1 MFSIFECSFRFCNV
15 YLNKPNSILINI
27 QAKEEI
33 IMNLTAQIAAYE
45 QQKQANV
52 PSEILAVMEQT
63 TEQLIASHLKDNA
76 LQVGDKVTDFSLT
89 NQHGDVTKLA
99 ELLASGPVVISFYRG
114 GWCPYCNLEL
124 KALNAL
130 MPDFKAL
137 GAQLVAISPQLPD
150 ASLTTAEKNALE
162 YNVLSD
168 VGNQVATQF
177 GLVFTLDERL
187 KPIYAQF
194 GLDIVNAN
202 GDDSFQL
209 PLPATYVVNQHG
221 IITYAFAAEDYTLRA
236 EPSDVLN
243 SLKSDK

>member
-1 MFSIFECSFRFCNV
+1 MS
-15 YLNKPNSILINI
+15 L
-27 QAKEEI
+27 A
-33 IMNLTAQIAAYE
+33 TQIAVYE
-45 QQKQANV
+45 QQKKANV
-52 PSEILAVMEQT
+52 PADILAVMDQT
-63 TEQLIASHLKDNA
+63 TEQLIATHIKDNA
-76 LQVGDKVTDFSLT
+76 LKVFDTVTDFSLT
-89 NQHGDVTKLA
+89 NQHGGATRLA
-99 ELLASGPVVISFYRG
+99 DLLASGPVIISFYRG

-130 MPDFKAL
+130 LPDFKAL

-150 ASLTTAEKNALE
+150 ASLSTAEKNALE

-168 VGNQVATQF
+168 VGNLVAAQF

-194 GLDIVNAN
+194 GLDIPQAN

-209 PLPATYVVNQHG
+209 PLPATYVVNQQG
-221 IITYAFAAEDYTLRA
+221 IITYAFATEDYTLRA